1 MNTKSLIGIGVAIA
15 IVVLAVGTVLYLL
28 RPMGGAIDAPRRAM
42 DGAISAVKSWGQN
55 KIEIHVYNDTLECK
69 PIGEL
74 ALRRVRVRSICV
86 QESTAYLSTKKLI
99 AQRSFDVKIG
109 WDLNTDLKIRV
120 DPVKKTVTVDAPEP
134 KVLSVTGVEP
144 EAIIL
149 HRADGVVNKL
159 TPEDMAEVM
168 RILEQNA
175 RSGSE
180 VSEARKEAK
189 QDLLRY
195 FGSIFSYDNYA
206 TTVNFPTGSG
216 ETLKINLPASSPP
229 DR

>member
-1 MNTKSLIGIGVAIA
+1 MNSKAWIGIGVAIA
-15 IVVLAVGTVLYLL
+15 IVVLAVGVVVYLL
-28 RPMGGAIDAPRRAM
+28 RPMGGAIETPRRAL

-55 KIEIHVYNDTLECK
+55 KIDIRVYNDTLECK

-86 QESTAYLSTKKLI
+86 QESTALLSTKKLI
-99 AQRSFDVKIG
+99 AHRSFDVKIG

-120 DPVKKTVTVDAPEP
+120 DAAKKTVVVDAPEP

-149 HRADGVVNKL
+149 HQEDGYVYKL
-159 TPEDMAEVM
+159 TPNDMSTVM

-175 RSGSE
+175 RSGAE

-189 QDLLRY
+189 QDLVRY
-195 FGSIFSYDNYA
+195 FGSIFSFDNY
-206 TTVNFPTGSG
+206 TTTINFPTGKQ
-216 ETLKINLPASSPP
+216 ETQTINLLPSPSS

>member
-1 MNTKSLIGIGVAIA
+1 MNSKSWIGIGVAIA
-15 IVVLAVGTVLYLL
+15 IVVLAVGTVLYLM
-28 RPMGGAIDAPRRAM
+28 RPVGGTIDAPRKVL
-42 DGAISAVKSWGQN
+42 DGAVSAVKSWGQN
-55 KIEIHVYNDTLECK
+55 KIEVHVYNDTLECK

-86 QESTAYLSTKKLI
+86 QESTVHLSTKKLI
-99 AQRSFDVKIG
+99 AHRSFDIKIG

-120 DPVKKTVTVDAPEP
+120 DAAKKTVTVDAPEP

-149 HRADGVVNKL
+149 HREDGYVNKL
-159 TPEDMAEVM
+159 TPEDMSTVM

-175 RSGSE
+175 RSGAE

-189 QDLLRY
+189 QDLVRY
-195 FGSIFSYDNYA
+195 FGSIFSYENYT
-206 TTVNFPTGSG
+206 TTVNFPNSKS
-216 ETLKINLPASSPP
+216 ESLPIILQPSPSS
-229 DR
+229 DH

>member
-1 MNTKSLIGIGVAIA
+1 MNTKSWIGIGVAIA
-15 IVVLAVGTVLYLL
+15 IVVLAVGAVLFVL
-28 RPMGGAIDAPRRAM
+28 RPMGGAIDAPRQ
-42 DGAISAVKSWGQN
+42 AIDSAVSAMKSWGQN
-55 KIEIHVYNDTLECK
+55 KIEIRVYNDTLECK

-74 ALRRVRVRSICV
+74 ALRRVRVRSLCV

-99 AQRSFDVKIG
+99 AHRSFDVKIG

-120 DPVKKTVTVDAPEP
+120 DRVKKTVTVDAPEP

-149 HRADGVVNKL
+149 HREDGVVNKL
-159 TPEDMAEVM
+159 TPEDMATVM

-175 RSGSE
+175 RTGSE

-189 QDLLRY
+189 QDLIRY
-195 FGSIFSYDNYA
+195 FGSIFSYDNYI
-206 TTVNFPTGSG
+206 TTVTFPSVSR
-216 ETLKINLPASSPP
+216 ETPIINSPASPPP

>member
-1 MNTKSLIGIGVAIA
+1 MNSKSWIGIGVAIA
-15 IVVLAVGTVLYLL
+15 IVVLAVGTVLYLF
-28 RPMGGAIDAPRRAM
+28 RPVGGTIDAPRKVL
-42 DGAISAVKSWGQN
+42 DGAVSAVKSWGQN
-55 KIEIHVYNDTLECK
+55 KIEVHVYNDTLECK

-86 QESTAYLSTKKLI
+86 QESTVHLSTKKLI
-99 AQRSFDVKIG
+99 AHRSFDIKIG

-120 DPVKKTVTVDAPEP
+120 DAAKKTVTVDAPEP

-149 HRADGVVNKL
+149 HREDGYVNKL
-159 TPEDMAEVM
+159 TPEDMSTVM

-175 RSGSE
+175 RSGAE

-189 QDLLRY
+189 QDLVRY
-195 FGSIFSYDNYA
+195 FGSIFSYENYT
-206 TTVNFPTGSG
+206 TTVNFPNSKG
-216 ETLKINLPASSPP
+216 ETPLLIPT

>member
-1 MNTKSLIGIGVAIA
+1 MNSKSWIGIGVAIA

-28 RPMGGAIDAPRRAM
+28 RPVGNSLDAPRRAL
-42 DGAISAVKSWGQN
+42 DGAVNAMKSWGQN
-55 KIEIHVYNDTLECK
+55 KIEVHVYNDTLECK

-86 QESTAYLSTKKLI
+86 QESTTLLSTKKLI
-99 AQRSFDVKIG
+99 AHRSFDVKIG

-120 DPVKKTVTVDAPEP
+120 DAAKKTVTVDAPEP

-149 HRADGVVNKL
+149 HREDGYVNKL
-159 TPEDMAEVM
+159 TPEDMSTVM

-175 RSGSE
+175 RSGAE

-189 QDLLRY
+189 QDLVRY
-195 FGSIFSYDNYA
+195 FGSIFSYENYT
-206 TTVNFPTGSG
+206 TTVNFPNSRN
-216 ETLKINLPASSPP
+216 ESPPINLQTSPSS

>member
-1 MNTKSLIGIGVAIA
+1 MNEKTWIAIGAAIA
-15 IVVLAVGTVLYLL
+15 IVVLAVGTVMYLF
-28 RPMGGAIDAPRRAM
+28 RPVAGNLEAPRKVL
-42 DGAISAVKSWGQN
+42 DGAVSAVKSWGQN
-55 KIEIHVYNDTLECK
+55 NIQIHVYNDTLECK

-86 QESTAYLSTKKLI
+86 QESTAMLSTKKLI
-99 AQRSFDVKIG
+99 AHRSFDVKIG
-109 WDLNTDLKIRV
+109 WDLNNDLKIRV
-120 DPVKKTVTVDAPEP
+120 DAAKKTVTVDAPEP

-149 HRADGVVNKL
+149 HREDGVVNKL
-159 TPEDMAEVM
+159 TPEDMSTVM

-175 RSGSE
+175 RSGIE

-189 QDLLRY
+189 QDLARY
-195 FGSIFSYDNYA
+195 FASIFSYDNYT
-206 TTVNFPTGSG
+206 TTVNFPGGSKDSLIL
-216 ETLKINLPASSPP
+216 TPVTSPSS